1 MKSDEKAS
9 SSLIISIPN
18 QQLQLPFSSSTDS
31 SESSSDREKR
41 KAPLITA
48 TKKKNGK
55 LKNGKLKKWVCV
67 VNFILRLVGIICA
80 LSAAAIMGT
89 SDETLPFFTRFFQFQ
104 ASQDD
109 LPTFQFF
116 VIAMAASCG
125 YLVLSLPLSIVTIV
139 RPLLVILRLLLL
151 IMDTVALTFTTA
163 AAAAAAAIIY
173 LAHTGNPNTKWQV
186 ICHQFGDYCQKVS
199 GAVVASFVIVVAY
212 MLLILLSALAL
223 KK

>member
-31 SESSSDREKR
+31 PESSSDREKG

-55 LKNGKLKKWVCV
+55 LKKWVSIV
-67 VNFILRLVGIICA
+67 DFILRLVGIICA